1 MADMFE
7 AHAETIISDLLEAV
21 IEEIEPV
28 MNLNKLE
35 GDAAFSFRQDDG
47 KGSKANDIIG
57 AMELANQA
65 FKKNLRAYV
74 CASMRMRS
82 MLSIREF
89 KIKDCRAQRRV

>member
-21 IEEIEPV
+21 IEKIEPV

-35 GDAAFSFRQDDG
+35 GDAAFFFCQDDG